1 MRVKKTKDIE
11 EINGEHSDSG
21 LVELVAMIT
30 SCEDLIV
37 QHYNEDQMKTPMHM
51 SVGDESCVAGVV
63 ECFKNDSYFFGYYRT
78 HSLYL
83 AVARDPYKFFAELLG
98 KKTGSNGG
106 IAGSMHMSSLA
117 DGLLYTSAIVGS
129 TIPLS
134 LGAALANRILKE
146 KRYSIVFFG
155 DGAIEEGV
163 FHETLNMASLFK
175 LPILFVCLDNGLA
188 VDLEST
194 ARQGFKSIKSLVEAY
209 HCDYVFSDNPSVN
222 EAYAAGVE
230 VKRLLSE
237 SGKPVFLHM
246 TYYRYLQHIGITDD
260 FSEASASAF
269 EKREYRS
276 LELHKGYLKKRP
288 LDVAVTEMI
297 AGGWQKSDVEKI
309 VERIQ
314 DITLKAYSK
323 ALGDSTSSYGEAK
336 GKVYFD

>member
-1 MRVKKTKDIE
+1 MEDIE
-11 EINGEHSDSG
+11 EINGEHSDSVLQG
-21 LVELVAMIT
+21 LVESVAMIT

-51 SVGDESCVAGVV
+51 SVGDESCVVGVV
-63 ECFKNDSYFFGYYRT
+63 ECFKNDSYFFGYYIT

-117 DGLLYTSAIVGS
+117 DGLLNTSAIVGS

-146 KRYSIVFFG
+146 KRYSVVFFG

-188 VDLEST
+188 VDLEAK

-209 HCDYVFSDNPSVN
+209 HCDYVFSDNPSVS

-230 VKRLLSE
+230 AKRLLSG

-260 FSEASASAF
+260 FSETSVSAF

-276 LELHKGYLKKRP
+276 LELHKDYLKKRP

-297 AGGWQKSDVEKI
+297 SGGWQKSDVEKI
-309 VERIQ
+309 VERIE
-314 DITLKAYSK
+314 DITLKAYSM
-323 ALGDSTSSYGEAK
+323 ALGDQTSSYGEAK

>member
-1 MRVKKTKDIE
+1 MGDTQ
-11 EINGEHSDSG
+11 EINGEHSDLLLEG
-21 LVELVAMIT
+21 LVESVAMIT
-30 SCEDLIV
+30 SCENLIV

-51 SVGDESCVAGVV
+51 SVGDESCVVGVV
-63 ECFKNDSYFFGYYRT
+63 ECFRNDSYFFGYYRT
-78 HSLYL
+78 HSLFL

-117 DGLLYTSAIVGS
+117 DGLLNTSAIVGS

-134 LGAALANRILKE
+134 LGAALANRILRE
-146 KRYSIVFFG
+146 KRYAVVFFG

-188 VDLEST
+188 VDLEAT

-209 HCDYVFSDNPSVN
+209 HCDYVFADNPSVSD
-222 EAYAAGVE
+222 AYAAGVE
-230 VKRLLSE
+230 AKRLLSE

-246 TYYRYLQHIGITDD
+246 TYYRYLQHIGINDD
-260 FSEASASAF
+260 FSEASATAF

-276 LELHKGYLKKRP
+276 LELHKEYLKKRP
-288 LDVAVTEMI
+288 LDVALTEMI
-297 AGGWQKSDVEKI
+297 AGGWQKTEVDKI
-309 VERIQ
+309 VERI
-314 DITLKAYSK
+314 DEITLKAYAK
-323 ALGDSTSSYGEAK
+323 ALCDQTSSYGETL

>member
-1 MRVKKTKDIE
+1 MEEME
-11 EINGEHSDSG
+11 EISGDHSESG

-30 SCEDLIV
+30 SCENLIV

-51 SVGDESCVAGVV
+51 SVGDESCVVGVV
-63 ECFKNDSYFFGYYRT
+63 ECFRNDSFFFGYYRT

-83 AVARDPYKFFAELLG
+83 AVARDPYRFFAELLG

-106 IAGSMHMSSLA
+106 IAGSMHMSSID
-117 DGLLYTSAIVGS
+117 DGLLNTSAIVGS

-134 LGAALANRILKE
+134 LGGALATKILKE
-146 KRYSIVFFG
+146 KRYSVVFFG

-175 LPILFVCLDNGLA
+175 LPVLFVCLDNGLA
-188 VDLEST
+188 VDLESS

-209 HCDYVFSDNPSVN
+209 HCEYLFSDNPSVN

-230 VKRLLSE
+230 ARRLLSE

-246 TYYRYLQHIGITDD
+246 AYYRYLQHIGITDD
-260 FSEASASAF
+260 FSVSSASAF
-269 EKREYRS
+269 ERREYRS
-276 LELHKGYLKKRP
+276 LELHEDFLKKRP
-288 LDVAVTEMI
+288 LDVAVKEMI
-297 AGGWQKSDVEKI
+297 ANGRQMSDVKEI
-309 VERIQ
+309 VERIEL
-314 DITLKAYSK
+314 ITLEAYSK
-323 ALGDSTSSYGEAK
+323 ALGDSKSSFGEAK